1 MGSPPSQWLSLV
13 AGDLINRTFV
23 RSPLRSKLIIYDCLC
38 STFITREGRGQRQHN
53 RTQEDRER
61 ESGGGIGRRWRAAP
75 ALPLSLSPL
84 LSLHRQ
90 VHTKVVHG
98 RGCCGRTAVTAPML
112 GSEYWGGRRGRVGCR
127 LLPLSNL

>member
-38 STFITREGRGQRQHN
+38 STFITLEGRGQRRHN

-75 ALPLSLSPL
+75 ALPLSLSSPL
-84 LSLHRQ
+84 PPPPGTYEGGPWPRLLRP
-90 VHTKVVHG
+90 HG
-98 RGCCGRTAVTAPML
+98 RNGAHV
-112 GSEYWGGRRGRVGCR
+112 RVGILGR
-127 LLPLSNL
+127 EAGKGGLQTIATL